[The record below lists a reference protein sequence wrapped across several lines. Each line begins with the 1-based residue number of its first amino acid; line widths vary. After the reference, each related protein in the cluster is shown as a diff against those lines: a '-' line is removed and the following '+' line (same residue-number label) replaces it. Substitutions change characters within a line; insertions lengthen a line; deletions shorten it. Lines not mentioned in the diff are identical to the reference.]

1 MVFCIAA
8 MVIKADEAHYCPV
21 LIERAAWPLLQGHG
35 HLSCFLCHGGR
46 WISVSREGDRMILCE
61 TYPTVVPLV
70 YLHNSIGIS
79 TQQLDRTD
87 EGRTHDGQPRYSTVH
102 DL

>member
-1 MVFCIAA
+1 MEIYRT
-8 MVIKADEAHYCPV
+8 M
-21 LIERAAWPLLQGHG
+21 
-35 HLSCFLCHGGR
+35 R
-46 WISVSREGDRMILCE
+46 WFYMKI
-61 TYPTVVPLV
+61 
-70 YLHNSIGIS
+70 IS

>member
-1 MVFCIAA
+1 MANLHYSDSRDIVENDPAISFDQNNNIA
-8 MVIKADEAHYCPV
+8 I
-21 LIERAAWPLLQGHG
+21 LIHTY
-35 HLSCFLCHGGR
+35 F
-46 WISVSREGDRMILCE
+46 VSE
-61 TYPTVVPLV
+61 PLV
-70 YLHNSIGIS
+70 KKKPRVQKSGAHGLYAEIS